1 MRSFW
6 CCPSALIALFLLGVT
21 VNPAQPAENEEFRL
35 FFSRTFPGSSPEY
48 FEVELD
54 ASGAARYREDPEEE
68 PLEFEITSQ
77 DLATLLG
84 YVESLEYF
92 RVSPAHS
99 RKVAFTGDKTF
110 RFVDARGESSE
121 TTFNYTENPEAQA
134 LLQWFFKAGETER
147 HRIEL
152 ERVARFDRL
161 GVNKRL
167 LKFQVS
173 LDKGRVVSPKQ
184 LLPILQRISKDKK
197 IIHLSRSRAAALVER
212 IESEINQ

>member
-1 MRSFW
+1 M
-6 CCPSALIALFLLGVT
+6 ALIGVLLMSAAGGL
-21 VNPAQPAENEEFRL
+21 AQTSEHQEFRL
-35 FFSRTFPGSSPEY
+35 FFSRAFPGSTPEY

-54 ASGAARYREDPEEE
+54 ASGTALYREDPEEE
-68 PLEFEITSQ
+68 PLEFEVTSQ

-84 YVESLEYF
+84 YVKSLEYF

-110 RFVDARGESSE
+110 RFVDAAGESSE

-134 LLQWFFKAGETER
+134 LLRWFFKAGETER

-152 ERVARFDRL
+152 ERAARFDRL

-173 LDKGRVVSPKQ
+173 LDKGRVVSPEQ
-184 LLPILQRISKDKK
+184 LLPILRRISKDKK

-212 IESEINQ
+212 IESGVNE